1 MTWTDDELARLAA
14 AEELQIAARRQD
26 GTLSDPATIWLV
38 RHGEEIYV
46 RSVNGPTASWFRGT
60 QARHEGRVRAG
71 GVEKDVSLVDADHR
85 INEEIDQE
93 YRAKYGRYAASTISR
108 ITSPE
113 ARSTTLR
120 LVPAAPDI
128 HDRGETP

>member
-14 AEELQIAARRQD
+14 AEELQIAARRED
-26 GTLSDPATIWLV
+26 GTLRSPVTIWLV
-38 RHGEEIYV
+38 RHGDEIYV

-60 QARHEGRVRAG
+60 QARHEGRVWAG
-71 GVEKDVSLVDADHR
+71 GVEKNVSLVEADHR
-85 INEEIDQE
+85 IDEEIDQE
-93 YRAKYGRYAASTISR
+93 YRAKYGHYAANTISR

-120 LVPAAPDI
+120 LVPATPDT
-128 HDRGETP
+128 HDPGEKP